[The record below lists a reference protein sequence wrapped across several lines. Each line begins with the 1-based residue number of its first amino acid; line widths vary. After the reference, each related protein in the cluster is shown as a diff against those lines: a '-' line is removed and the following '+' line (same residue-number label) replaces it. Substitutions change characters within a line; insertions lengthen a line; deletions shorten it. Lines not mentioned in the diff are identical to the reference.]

1 MENVVVNGSLVS
13 TFNIKIIT
21 NFFYRRVSDMFG
33 MGRNSFFEFEK
44 PNKNDALKR
53 KKKTQKSCPKR
64 LK

>member
-1 MENVVVNGSLVS
+1 VVNGSLVS

-53 KKKTQKSCPKR
+53 KIKTQKSCPKR